1 MMTCLNPSSIRLI
14 TLITLLLFL
23 PANSLFAAGRSSSAG
38 RGTTT
43 AGNGRLVSMTFE
55 FVDACDDEYSPE
67 IEFYLKENPSRYWGT
82 FWLQYFNE
90 PLKSSL
96 SCELGKEICFG
107 AWLQNTSWGCGK
119 KCAEPAKGACFVC
132 QNATI
137 SVGLT
142 CNGKQ

>member
-1 MMTCLNPSSIRLI
+1 MITCFNHTFLGLI
-14 TLITLLLFL
+14 IVITLLLLL
-23 PANSLFAAGRSSSAG
+23 PENPLYAAG

-43 AGNGRLVSMTFE
+43 AGNGRMVSMTFE

-96 SCELGKEICFG
+96 SCEQGKEICFG

-137 SVGLT
+137 SVSLT